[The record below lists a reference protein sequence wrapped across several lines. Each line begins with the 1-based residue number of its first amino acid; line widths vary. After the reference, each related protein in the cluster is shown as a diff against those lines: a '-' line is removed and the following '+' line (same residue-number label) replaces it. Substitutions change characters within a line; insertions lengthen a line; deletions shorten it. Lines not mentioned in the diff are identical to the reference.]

1 MKERERKGNSQT
13 LMEIVDRK
21 ELVHRIIEIDN
32 NKETKYIQI
41 YEKGLIV

>member
-13 LMEIVDRK
+13 LMEIVNRK
-21 ELVHRIIEIDN
+21 ELVDRIIEIDN
-32 NKETKYIQI
+32 NKENMYIQI

>member
-1 MKERERKGNSQT
+1 
-13 LMEIVDRK
+13 MEIVDRK

-32 NKETKYIQI
+32 NKENVYIQI

>member
-1 MKERERKGNSQT
+1 
-13 LMEIVDRK
+13 MEIVDRK
-21 ELVHRIIEIDN
+21 ELVDRIIEIYD